1 MNARGPANWKPAE
14 LTMNS
19 TIPTKMT
26 TRSNDVSVR
35 ARSTGATSSETMAR
49 SSRTAIP
56 HPFQPRDEAA
66 DESRGSRRPYLT
78 EAVRNV
84 ATPRPAVKPSYH
96 RGGPALARGERP
108 QGPVREADVTT
119 ELLVVG
125 GERQRAAES
134 GTLNVIEPG
143 TGAPMAEVAEAGPE
157 DARRAV
163 DVALRAFEE
172 GPWPRTSATERGRV
186 LLRASVLVRERLED
200 LARLEARNV
209 GKPIGDARDE
219 IGIVADTLEYWGGAA
234 NKILGETVPVQDPGL
249 DVTLREPVGVCALIT
264 PWNFP
269 LVIATW
275 KIAPAL
281 ACGNTIIV
289 KPASY
294 TPLSA
299 LRLADILVEA
309 GLPPGAISVLPG
321 PGSAVGNALVT
332 APRVNKV
339 GFTGST
345 EVGSKIMALAARN
358 ITRVSLELGGKSAN
372 VVFADADM
380 DTAIERS
387 VWSVFGNTGQDCC
400 ARSRVFVEQSAY
412 DDVVAAMAKR
422 TDELRVGPPLAEE
435 TELGPMISAG
445 QRETS
450 LEYLEIG
457 QKEGARLVTG
467 GDIPQGA
474 GGEGGFYLRP
484 AVLAD
489 VRNDTRVAQEE
500 IFGPVACL
508 IPFDTEKEAIRLAN
522 ETEYGLS
529 GSIWTRDLGRAIRVA
544 KAIRTGVISVNSSHS
559 VHTEAPFGGYKR
571 SGIGREM
578 GMHAVNLY
586 TEVKNVYF
594 SEA

>member
-1 MNARGPANWKPAE
+1 
-14 LTMNS
+14 
-19 TIPTKMT
+19 
-26 TRSNDVSVR
+26 
-35 ARSTGATSSETMAR
+35 MA
-49 SSRTAIP
+49 
-56 HPFQPRDEAA
+56 
-66 DESRGSRRPYLT
+66 
-78 EAVRNV
+78 
-84 ATPRPAVKPSYH
+84 
-96 RGGPALARGERP
+96 
-108 QGPVREADVTT
+108 T
-119 ELLVVG
+119 ELLVLG
-125 GERQRAAES
+125 GESRPAAE
-134 GTLNVIEPG
+134 GRTFAVIEPG
-143 TGAPMAEVAEAGPE
+143 TGTPMTEVAEAGPE

-163 DVALRAFEE
+163 DVAVRAFDE
-172 GPWPRTSATERGRV
+172 GPWPRTSATVRGRV
-186 LLRASVLVRERLED
+186 LLRASMLVRERLED
-200 LARLEARNV
+200 LARLEARNA
-209 GKPIGDARDE
+209 GKPIRDARDE

-234 NKILGETVPVQDPGL
+234 NKIFGETVPIQDPGL

-269 LVIATW
+269 LVISTW

-281 ACGNTIIV
+281 ACGNTIVV

-294 TPLSA
+294 TPLSV
-299 LRLADILVEA
+299 LRLAEILVEA
-309 GLPPGAISVLPG
+309 GLPAETISVLPG

-332 APRVNKV
+332 DPRVNKV

-345 EVGSKIMALAARN
+345 EVGSRIMALAARN

-380 DTAIERS
+380 DTAVERS

-400 ARSRVFVEQSAY
+400 ARSRVFVERSAY

-422 TDELRVGPPLAEE
+422 TDELRVGPPLEEE

-457 QKEGARLVTG
+457 QKEGGRLVTG
-467 GDIPQGA
+467 GDIPQVA

-500 IFGPVACL
+500 IFGPVASL
-508 IPFDTEKEAIRLAN
+508 IPFDTEEEAIRLAN

-529 GSIWTRDLGRAIRVA
+529 GSIWTWDLGRAIRVA

-586 TEVKNVYF
+586 TEVKNIYF

>member
-1 MNARGPANWKPAE
+1 M
-14 LTMNS
+14 
-19 TIPTKMT
+19 I
-26 TRSNDVSVR
+26 
-35 ARSTGATSSETMAR
+35 
-49 SSRTAIP
+49 
-56 HPFQPRDEAA
+56 
-66 DESRGSRRPYLT
+66 T
-78 EAVRNV
+78 E
-84 ATPRPAVKPSYH
+84 
-96 RGGPALARGERP
+96 
-108 QGPVREADVTT
+108 Q
-119 ELLVVG
+119 LVVG
-125 GERQRAAES
+125 GERRLAADDK
-134 GTLNVIEPG
+134 TFTVIEPG

-163 DVALRAFEE
+163 DTAVRAFDA
-172 GPWPRTSATERGRV
+172 GPWPKTSATARGRV

-200 LARLEARNV
+200 LARLEARNA

-234 NKILGETVPVQDPGL
+234 NKIFGETVPIQDPGL

-281 ACGNTIIV
+281 ACGNTIVV

-294 TPLSA
+294 TPLSV
-299 LRLADILVEA
+299 LRLAEILVEA
-309 GLPPGAISVLPG
+309 GLPPEVVSVLPG

-332 APRVNKV
+332 DPRVNKV

-380 DTAIERS
+380 DVAVERS

-400 ARSRVFVEQSAY
+400 ARSRVFVERAAY
-412 DDVVAAMAKR
+412 DDFVAAMAKR
-422 TDELRVGPPLAEE
+422 TDELNVGAPLDEE
-435 TELGPMISAG
+435 TDLGPMISSG

-467 GDIPQGA
+467 GEIPEVA
-474 GGEGGFYLRP
+474 GGEGGFFLRP

-500 IFGPVACL
+500 IFGPVACV
-508 IPFDTEKEAIRLAN
+508 IPFDTEEEVVRLAN
-522 ETEYGLS
+522 ETEYGLA
-529 GSIWTRDLGRAIRVA
+529 GSIWTRDVGRAIRVA

-586 TEVKNVYF
+586 TELKNVYF
-594 SEA
+594 SEV

>member
-1 MNARGPANWKPAE
+1 M
-14 LTMNS
+14 S
-19 TIPTKMT
+19 
-26 TRSNDVSVR
+26 
-35 ARSTGATSSETMAR
+35 
-49 SSRTAIP
+49 
-56 HPFQPRDEAA
+56 
-66 DESRGSRRPYLT
+66 
-78 EAVRNV
+78 
-84 ATPRPAVKPSYH
+84 
-96 RGGPALARGERP
+96 
-108 QGPVREADVTT
+108 T

-125 GERQRAAES
+125 GERRPAAEDNAFS
-134 GTLNVIEPG
+134 VIEPG

-163 DVALRAFEE
+163 DVAVRAFDE
-172 GPWPRTSATERGRV
+172 GPWPRTSATLRGRV
-186 LLRASVLVRERLED
+186 LLRASAMVRERLED

-209 GKPIGDARDE
+209 GKPIRDARDE

-234 NKILGETVPVQDPGL
+234 NKIFGETVPIQDPGL

-269 LVIATW
+269 LVISTW

-281 ACGNTIIV
+281 ACGNTIVV

-294 TPLSA
+294 TPLSV
-299 LRLADILVEA
+299 LRLAEILVEA
-309 GLPPGAISVLPG
+309 GLSPEAISVLPG

-332 APRVNKV
+332 DPRVNKV

-380 DTAIERS
+380 DTAVERS

-400 ARSRVFVEQSAY
+400 ARSRVFVERSAY
-412 DDVVAAMAKR
+412 DDAVSAMAKR
-422 TDELRVGPPLAEE
+422 TDELRVGQPLEEE

-467 GDIPQGA
+467 GDIPQVA

-508 IPFDTEKEAIRLAN
+508 IPFDTEEEAIRLAN

>member
-1 MNARGPANWKPAE
+1 
-14 LTMNS
+14 
-19 TIPTKMT
+19 
-26 TRSNDVSVR
+26 
-35 ARSTGATSSETMAR
+35 MA
-49 SSRTAIP
+49 A
-56 HPFQPRDEAA
+56 
-66 DESRGSRRPYLT
+66 
-78 EAVRNV
+78 
-84 ATPRPAVKPSYH
+84 
-96 RGGPALARGERP
+96 
-108 QGPVREADVTT
+108 
-119 ELLVVG
+119 ELLVLG
-125 GERQRAAES
+125 GERRPAAEGKS
-134 GTLNVIEPG
+134 FAVTEPG

-163 DVALRAFEE
+163 DAAVRAFEE
-172 GPWPRTSATERGRV
+172 GPWPRTPATLRGRV
-186 LLRASVLVRERLED
+186 LLRASAMVRERLED
-200 LARLEARNV
+200 LARLEARNA

-234 NKILGETVPVQDPGL
+234 NKIFGETVPIQDPGL
-249 DVTLREPVGVCALIT
+249 DVTLREPVGVCVLIT

-269 LVIATW
+269 LVISTW

-281 ACGNTIIV
+281 ACGNTIVV

-294 TPLSA
+294 TPLSV
-299 LRLADILVEA
+299 LRLAEILVEA
-309 GLPPGAISVLPG
+309 GLPPEAVSVLPG

-332 APRVNKV
+332 DPRVNKV

-380 DTAIERS
+380 DTAVERS

-400 ARSRVFVEQSAY
+400 ARSRLFVERSAY
-412 DDVVAAMAKR
+412 DDFVAAMAKR
-422 TDELRVGPPLAEE
+422 TDELKVGPPLDEE
-435 TELGPMISAG
+435 TDLGPMISAG

-467 GDIPQGA
+467 GEIPEVA
-474 GGEGGFYLRP
+474 GGERGFYLRP

-508 IPFDTEKEAIRLAN
+508 IPFDTEEEAIRLAN